1 MEREAKRVRN
11 RARRAGALERD
22 EEKDSRARTRR
33 VMYIDRI
40 FVFARRSRGTS
51 NATNRSSKSP
61 RAFSPSTSSPRCLE
75 RLRGSGASRSTSP
88 GSDATATRSD
98 FDDFAIAVVHL
109 TLAVAFAVT
118 RRGVVRP

>member
-51 NATNRSSKSP
+51 NATDRSSKSP
-61 RAFSPSTSSPRCLE
+61 RAFSPSTSSPHRLE

-88 GSDATATRSD
+88 GSDATATRGD

>member
-1 MEREAKRVRN
+1 MRN

-51 NATNRSSKSP
+51 NATDRSSKSP
-61 RAFSPSTSSPRCLE
+61 RAFSPSTSSPSSPHRLE

-88 GSDATATRSD
+88 GSDATATRGD